1 MTERERYFLASS
13 KKGWCLIDWLNT
25 INKDFTH
32 LPIDDTSIYDS
43 LIYSGSQ
50 EWTSWNVQHPDGQL
64 TYKDSKGR
72 NCTFSSCNW
81 IGNQSKWITE
91 IKCNGYTLEECRKEF
106 FLEIPKFVNVIRT
119 AADEQARAVYIVITP
134 IGQIIIWDLANC
146 PRKTLQ
152 SKQRQSMEGG
162 YTSDQISE
170 PLYHL
175 HYDDKIAEYFLPNY
189 DQKRVDDRVRLRM
202 FEKTGDKEFFNLELS
217 KRNYKKGANS

>member
-50 EWTSWNVQHPDGQL
+50 ELSSWNVQAPNGKI
-64 TYKDSKGR
+64 TYKDRKG
-72 NCTFSSCNW
+72 NTHTFTNCNW
-81 IGNQSKWITE
+81 IGSLHKWITE
-91 IKCNGYTLEECRKEF
+91 IKCNGYSLAECNNEF

-119 AADEQARAVYIVITP
+119 AAVELARAVYIVITP
-134 IGQIIIWDLANC
+134 EGRIIIWDLGNC
-146 PRKTLQ
+146 PRLTIQ

-162 YTSDQISE
+162 YSTDQISE
-170 PLYHL
+170 PLIHLNYH
-175 HYDDKIAEYFLPNY
+175 DKIAEYFLPNY
-189 DQKRVDDRVRLRM
+189 DQKRVDERVKLRM
-202 FEKTGDKEFFNLELS
+202 YQQTGDKEFLTLELS
-217 KRNYKKGANS
+217 KRNFKKGASN